1 MQIKSVRNKVPIPV
15 NAIVFDDF
23 ETLDIMGPVEL
34 FGLLQTHYQV
44 QFYSLNGGLISNKH
58 GVTIQTQPFQAMGI
72 NSQSILVVP
81 GGIVTFELIKN
92 QAFLDELKTL
102 ASQSGF
108 VLSICTGSSLLA
120 ATGILDGIKAT
131 SNKMAFELV
140 KKLNDKVL
148 WQAQARWVVDGK
160 FYTSS
165 GVSAGMDMTLAFIHE
180 TQGEKVAQL
189 CAEEAE
195 YIWNNDPNVDPF
207 SKLTT
212 TEIVG

>member
-58 GVTIQTQPFQAMGI
+58 GVTIQTQPFQAIEI

-92 QAFLDELKTL
+92 QKFLDELKTL
-102 ASQSGF
+102 ASQSGS

-131 SNKMAFELV
+131 SNKMAFKLV

-148 WQAQARWVVDGK
+148 WQAQARWVIDGK

-180 TQGEKVAQL
+180 TQGEKVVQL

-207 SKLTT
+207 SKTT

>member
-1 MQIKSVRNKVPIPV
+1 MLSYLM
-15 NAIVFDDF
+15 
-23 ETLDIMGPVEL
+23 TLRRSILWGPVEL

-44 QFYSLNGGLISNKH
+44 QFYSLHGGLISNKH
-58 GVTIQTQPFQAMGI
+58 GVTVQTQAFEAMEI

-102 ASQSGF
+102 ASQSGS

-148 WQAQARWVVDGK
+148 WQAQARWVIDGK

-180 TQGEKVAQL
+180 TQGEKLHSYVQKKQN
-189 CAEEAE
+189 
-195 YIWNNDPNVDPF
+195 IF
-207 SKLTT
+207 G
-212 TEIVG
+212 IMIQM

>member
-58 GVTIQTQPFQAMGI
+58 GVTIQTQPFQAMEI

-81 GGIVTFELIKN
+81 SGIVTFELIKN
-92 QAFLDELKTL
+92 QKFLDELKTL
-102 ASQSGF
+102 ASQSGS

-131 SNKMAFELV
+131 SNKMAFKLV

-148 WQAQARWVVDGK
+148 WQAQARWVIDGK

-180 TQGEKVAQL
+180 TQGEKVVQL

>member
-1 MQIKSVRNKVPIPV
+1 M
-15 NAIVFDDF
+15 
-23 ETLDIMGPVEL
+23 
-34 FGLLQTHYQV
+34 

-58 GVTIQTQPFQAMGI
+58 GVTIQTQPFQAIEI

-92 QAFLDELKTL
+92 QKFLDELKTL
-102 ASQSGF
+102 ASQSGS

-207 SKLTT
+207 SKTT

>member
-44 QFYSLNGGLISNKH
+44 QFYSLHGGLISNKH
-58 GVTIQTQPFQAMGI
+58 GVTVQTQAFQAMEI

-81 GGIVTFELIKN
+81 GGIVTFELLKN

-102 ASQSGF
+102 ASQSGS

-189 CAEEAE
+189 WREALGSE
-195 YIWNNDPNVDPF
+195 G
-207 SKLTT
+207 S
-212 TEIVG
+212 